1 MARPTAAAAL
11 AACAAVLL
19 LFAGQS
25 VAILFPFGA
34 FFPVDYVPPTVRIFI
49 SDKLSLNVAV
59 YDHGD
64 NTQIWWK
71 IPPLPSLIDGEGDK
85 YWLVNVATRQAMT
98 SPTGNGQQVQL
109 AEFNPFDSK
118 GLQLWVPSP
127 PRPQD
132 AGFYQIQPNTDD
144 DSALAGLFDG
154 GDDVVHDGMEI
165 GINSSTPVTSNNL
178 WMTLNVIPYPS

>member
-64 NTQIWWK
+64 NTQVK
-71 IPPLPSLIDGEGDK
+71 GRLLSHLLIDHVRSLLVIDLASCTLSLATMVCFFFSQACQLDTCFIKQKRSVEG
-85 YWLVNVATRQAMT
+85 YNNV
-98 SPTGNGQQVQL
+98 
-109 AEFNPFDSK
+109 
-118 GLQLWVPSP
+118 
-127 PRPQD
+127 
-132 AGFYQIQPNTDD
+132 
-144 DSALAGLFDG
+144 
-154 GDDVVHDGMEI
+154 
-165 GINSSTPVTSNNL
+165 
-178 WMTLNVIPYPS
+178 PY